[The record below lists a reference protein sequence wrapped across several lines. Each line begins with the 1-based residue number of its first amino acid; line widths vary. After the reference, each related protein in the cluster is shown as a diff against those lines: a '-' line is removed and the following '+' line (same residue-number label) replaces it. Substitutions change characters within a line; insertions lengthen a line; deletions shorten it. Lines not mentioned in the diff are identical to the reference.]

1 MSINFWD
8 KGLNLIGYETDDMRK
23 VKEAEISNCVDNVYN
38 SKKDQ
43 WTSSDELGLA
53 IDIGLSK
60 DAKNYIEERKDKE
73 EYLIKKKL
81 EVFSELN
88 KNLENKNKQ
97 LEELLKKFSSS
108 SSPKYYESEESKR
121 IRAQNERERQNRVAA
136 SQELPKS
143 LDIVKKDFFTKLN
156 DKILNM
162 KEKINQEL
170 SHYSPADLKIFLQ
183 KLAENENL
191 KIILIEYVKKES
203 EKILLIFY
211 KNSTHF
217 NILLLGKTGVGKSTL
232 INGIFDY
239 SENEG
244 AKTGEGQPITQKFDE
259 YTSDKRKGLRL
270 IDSKGIEMGDNNIN
284 AVLNS
289 AKQLIEQKAVEGN
302 PDKLIHCIWYCFK
315 SDILR
320 FENIEKETLSLLMNQ
335 YEDNQLPIIIVITQN
350 YDDNNTEKMLDYI
363 KKEFQILK
371 REMTIMPVVAKNY
384 IQVNKKREFIIEK
397 DGIEELL
404 KISLEKSQK
413 AILPAVS
420 NSIKEKTIQAFEEKA
435 QNKINKLKINLQKN
449 VEKIL
454 NGIKEEDKIEDSVS
468 KLSTIIK
475 KTLNI
480 IFEIGNYDDEKNIGG
495 VEIRENEE
503 INHEENAQQNQDEN
517 QNQEQ
522 IVQIE
527 QNREEQEN
535 NEIVGGDENN
545 NEQMERIEQNRE
557 EQENNEIVGGD
568 ENNNE
573 QIEQINLS
581 QKSIEEINLFLDDL
595 CKWCI
600 GSLND
605 IISESLKDNS
615 NELKEL
621 LFKEQEKV
629 KNDKNVKG
637 KLDNEKSLDDYKIQ
651 SEIDLKPL
659 IMNKVYFL
667 AMKEIFNI
675 ISKNLVEVSE
685 AVIKEQFDM
694 IKPELRNYI
703 PDDKLKKLSGKILE
717 EIIKDN

>member
-1 MSINFWD
+1 MSINLWD

-23 VKEAEISNCVDNVYN
+23 VKEDEISKCVDNVYN

-43 WTSSDELGLA
+43 WTNIYELGLA
-53 IDIGLSK
+53 IDNGLTK
-60 DAKNYIEERKDKE
+60 DAKKYIERKDKGD
-73 EYLIKKKL
+73 YLTKKKL
-81 EVFSELN
+81 EVFSDLT

-97 LEELLKKFSSS
+97 LEELLKKCSNSSY
-108 SSPKYYESEESKR
+108 PKYYESEESKR
-121 IRAQNERERQNRVAA
+121 IRAENERERQNRVAA

-143 LDIVKKDFFTKLN
+143 LDIIKKDFFTKLN

-170 SHYSPADLKIFLQ
+170 SHYSPANLKIFLQ

-191 KIILIEYVKKES
+191 KIILIEYIKKES
-203 EKILLIFY
+203 EKILLIYY

-217 NILLLGKTGVGKSTL
+217 NIVLLGKTGVGKSTL

-239 SENEG
+239 SEKEG
-244 AKTGEGQPITQKFDE
+244 AKTGEGEPITQKFDE
-259 YTSDKRKGLRL
+259 FTSDKRKGLRL

-350 YDDNNTEKMLDYI
+350 YDENNTEKMIDYI

-371 REMTIMPVVAKNY
+371 REMTIMPVVAKNH

-404 KISLEKSQK
+404 KISFEKSQK
-413 AILPAVS
+413 AILPAVY
-420 NSIKEKTIQAFEEKA
+420 NSIKEKTIQAFEEKT
-435 QNKINKLKINLQKN
+435 QNKINKLKINLQEN
-449 VEKIL
+449 AEKIL

-480 IFEIGNYDDEKNIGG
+480 IFEIGNDDDEENIENL
-495 VEIRENEE
+495 EIRENEE

-522 IVQIE
+522 MEQIE

-545 NEQMERIEQNRE
+545 NEQME
-557 EQENNEIVGGD
+557 
-568 ENNNE
+568 
-573 QIEQINLS
+573 QINLS

-600 GSLND
+600 ERLND
-605 IISESLKDNS
+605 IISESLKENS

-675 ISKNLVEVSE
+675 ISINLVEVSE

-703 PDDKLKKLSGKILE
+703 SDDKLKKLSGKILE
-717 EIIKDN
+717 EIIKNN